1 MLLLTSD
8 HPSTDKEDR
17 TMIATRT
24 DPAAPTFRPVDGYR
38 PEAHDVVPKQRR
50 RLRLSLAG
58 LGIAGALVAVA
69 SMMAHDANFSRSYVR
84 DQLVRQRITFKAA
97 DALSAEERKAECLVE
112 HAGKL
117 MTTGKQAECYANEFI
132 GRHLRA
138 LGKGRTYAEL
148 GNVQNTLRVQIATAR
163 ANGYPTVTRLQDELT
178 ELTRQRQSL
187 FEGESLRGMLLTSYG
202 FSVLGDK
209 AGQAASVAYGAAGLM
224 TLLSVGGLARCLA
237 AARRGSRA
245 QFAS

>member
-1 MLLLTSD
+1 
-8 HPSTDKEDR
+8 
-17 TMIATRT
+17 MIATRT
-24 DPAAPTFRPVDGYR
+24 DPAFPTFRPADGYR
-38 PEAHDVVPKQRR
+38 AQVRDVVPKHRR

-58 LGIAGALVAVA
+58 LGIAGALLALA
-69 SMMAHDANFSRSYVR
+69 SMMAHDANFSKTYVR
-84 DQLVRQRITFKAA
+84 DQLLRQRITFKAA

-112 HAGKL
+112 NAGKL

-132 GRHLRA
+132 GRHLTA

-148 GNVQNTLRVQIATAR
+148 GNVQNALRGQVATAR
-163 ANGYPTVTRLQDELT
+163 ANGDPSVTRLQDELT

-209 AGQAASVAYGAAGLM
+209 AGQAASVAYGAAGVM
-224 TLLSVGGLARCLA
+224 ALLSVGGLVGALA
-237 AARRGSRA
+237 ASRSRTFRL
-245 QFAS
+245 QLAS